1 MTTMTEPLPSAPPS
15 SSPPLPP
22 SAPPPPPVDPGVIA
36 VTHGEFLWLTFGLW
50 LGGVFMLALLPMIL
64 IPRLGMLAGVGM
76 SYLVFFLCWQPVQLI
91 TQRSLGMRTAV
102 VRMVLFVGAAAV
114 LAFYLREG
122 LLAFM
127 GR

>member
-1 MTTMTEPLPSAPPS
+1 
-15 SSPPLPP
+15 
-22 SAPPPPPVDPGVIA
+22 VDPAVIP
-36 VTHGEFLWLTFGLW
+36 VTRGEFLWLTFGVW
-50 LGGVFMLALLPMIL
+50 LGGVFMLALLPMML
-64 IPRLGMLAGVGM
+64 IPRLGMLGGVGM